1 MGRGRVGGWD
11 GEPPWEGTS
20 AMPQEGCYKG
30 SQPGSTQLSLL
41 PGSEMR
47 LPALTHAVTI
57 ASQHVPPTIRPS
69 PKVFSGL
76 LKTEELHIPF
86 VL

>member
-1 MGRGRVGGWD
+1 MGWDRVGGWD

-20 AMPQEGCYKG
+20 AMPQEGRYKG
-30 SQPGSTQLSLL
+30 SQPGSTQLSLP

-47 LPALTHAVTI
+47 LLALTHAVTI

-69 PKVFSGL
+69 PEMCWYKCHVFWTSQN
-76 LKTEELHIPF
+76 
-86 VL
+86 